1 MSEIREGAC
10 AHENWSGIATQWNMR
25 FSRDFPILQLKER
38 EEAR

>member
-10 AHENWSGIATQWNMR
+10 AHENWSGCSAVEHEI
-25 FSRDFPILQLKER
+25 SRDFPILQLKER